1 MIVESK
7 GNTTKFLL
15 VICLFVFTLEN
26 HGNIRFV
33 LLTPVFLYFFLYVFL
48 VKLNYDSVKAAS
60 KIFFVLIL
68 VSILSYFSLTSYKEN
83 MGTYNTGDFFYTTTL
98 KVFVVFLFFNVLNK
112 NRNLL
117 INVIETVLLIHLL
130 MFFLQFITVYTS
142 GYYPDLLEPF
152 TGEASR
158 FNWGLSVPIIGQ
170 TYRPTGFFNEP
181 STYLSIVFSLLCLKF
196 YISREL
202 SLINKAVLASLFLSL
217 SFASVAAATAFL
229 IIINLKGH
237 SIYKYLPITLVVIAL
252 ASPLVIDLYTARSSG
267 NYDAIGIRFQ
277 LIYVVFTQNIFD
289 LLMGNG
295 PVGVPSALAYLY
307 KSDSISWTKE
317 GFAAINDN
325 GLGLF
330 IIIKFGLLGLL
341 SFMLY
346 VKYKSS
352 SFICFMCI
360 ALLLITKIKLTSL
373 LFIFVVFSIV
383 LLARGSEREV

>member
-1 MIVESK
+1 MIVQSK
-7 GNTTKFLL
+7 SNTKKFLL

-33 LLTPVFLYFFLYVFL
+33 LLIPIFLYFFLYVFL
-48 VKLNYDSVKAAS
+48 VKLNYGPVKAAS

-83 MGTYNTGDFFYTTTL
+83 MGTYSAGDFFYTMTL

-112 NRNLL
+112 NRNML

-158 FNWGLSVPIIGQ
+158 FNWGLSMPIIGK

-217 SFASVAAATAFL
+217 SFASVAAAAAFL
-229 IIINLKGH
+229 IIINLKGR
-237 SIYKYLPITLVVIAL
+237 SIYKYLPITLVVIAVV
-252 ASPLVIDLYTARSSG
+252 SPLVIDLYTARSSG
-267 NYDAIGIRFQ
+267 DYDAIGIRFQ
-277 LIYVVFTQNIFD
+277 LIFVVFTQNTLE

-307 KSDSISWTKE
+307 KSDSISWAKA
-317 GFAAINDN
+317 GVAAINDN
-325 GLGLF
+325 GLWLF

-341 SFMLY
+341 SFLFY

-383 LLARGSEREV
+383 LLARESEREV